1 MVNEGKLEP
10 KPGCDA
16 AQTLEANVCMKELH
30 WRNSPLI
37 MSQCGSKGS
46 AINIS
51 QMIAC
56 VGQQSV
62 GGCRAPNG
70 FIDSSLPHFHRGL
83 KTPAHGTPSIMG
95 IEGIDGR
102 RTWSNHVMEMEQIL
116 GIEAARK
123 CIIDEI
129 AQTVEHHG
137 MTIDRRHMMLLG
149 DVMTFRGEVFGITRF
164 GIQKMDKSILMLASF
179 ERTADHLF
187 NAAVNGRHDKNEGV
201 T

>member
-1 MVNEGKLEP
+1 MAV
-10 KPGCDA
+10 
-16 AQTLEANVCMKELH
+16 
-30 WRNSPLI
+30 
-37 MSQCGSKGS
+37 
-46 AINIS
+46 
-51 QMIAC
+51 
-56 VGQQSV
+56 
-62 GGCRAPNG
+62 
-70 FIDSSLPHFHRGL
+70 
-83 KTPAHGTPSIMG
+83 MG